1 MVVLKS
7 AGLIIFGCLFVV
19 YGINISDSLN
29 GKSAEFSQIP
39 NSRQNTLQYALHRE
53 SLLSIGLS

>member
-19 YGINISDSLN
+19 YKINISDSLN
-29 GKSAEFSQIP
+29 AKAAEF
-39 NSRQNTLQYALHRE
+39 
-53 SLLSIGLS
+53 G